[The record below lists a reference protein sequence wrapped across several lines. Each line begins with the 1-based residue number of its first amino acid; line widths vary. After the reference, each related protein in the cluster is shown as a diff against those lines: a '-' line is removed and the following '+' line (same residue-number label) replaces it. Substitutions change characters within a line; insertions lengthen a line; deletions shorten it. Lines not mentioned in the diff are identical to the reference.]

1 MGAKEHGRSHGRS
14 SGETRGSGGGRA
26 VPEGGARAE
35 SCREEGAQGLRL
47 GPEIEEDKEY
57 DMQGLL
63 VMQQVKSSI
72 LERLLVYSI

>member
-1 MGAKEHGRSHGRS
+1 
-14 SGETRGSGGGRA
+14 
-26 VPEGGARAE
+26 VPGGGARAE